1 MIKLLSG
8 SASVGIIYGIFNFV
22 LIPYLNGK
30 FHSTALA
37 GNLVSAGMIIT
48 IFTGMLIGYLGDR
61 SRKYLFFIK
70 GLFII
75 AIASMFMLSTGN
87 EILLGIAAV
96 VFTMSIFSLLTPYS
110 ALVSNVSKPGR
121 KDRNYGLMMGVMNI
135 ATFLCSL
142 FIGVALSRS
151 EETAFVIFSIAAALL
166 VIPIFFF
173 RSGSQVGDAAVGIRE
188 EDLRFKIDRKIVFV
202 MISQFGLW
210 FSMGGIL
217 PYLTSFIS
225 SDIGVSLGTASSIM
239 GISTLVSGVTSLMT
253 GNLSKTLGQKRLHI
267 TALSILAGV
276 FLFVSIFYSGFL
288 NLGPLLMLIVLI
300 LFSFALGIV
309 LALNVTI
316 VSDTV
321 SLANQGKI
329 FGLNNIVMVLSQSLA
344 LSLIGSL
351 IALSGYN
358 LAFAFVAGGFAA
370 AILFFV
376 ISTLNYQRPL
386 NEHEAGKI

>member
-61 SRKYLFFIK
+61 SKKYLAFIK

-75 AIASMFMLSTGN
+75 TIISMFILSTNN

-121 KDRNYGLMMGVMNI
+121 KDRNYGFMMGIMNI
-135 ATFLCSL
+135 ATFLSSL
-142 FIGVALSRS
+142 FIGVTLSRS
-151 EETAFVIFSIAAALL
+151 GETAFVVFSIAAAVL
-166 VIPIFFF
+166 VVPLFFY
-173 RSGSQVGDAAVGIRE
+173 RAESHIVDSAVGIKE
-188 EDLRFKIDRKIVFV
+188 EDLRFRVDRKIVFV

-210 FSMGGIL
+210 FSRGGIL

-253 GNLSKTLGQKRLHI
+253 GTLSKTLGQKRLHI

-276 FLFVSIFYSGFL
+276 FLSVSIFYYGFL
-288 NLGPLLMLIVLI
+288 GLDPFLMLIVLI

-316 VSDTV
+316 VS
-321 SLANQGKI
+321 
-329 FGLNNIVMVLSQSLA
+329 
-344 LSLIGSL
+344 
-351 IALSGYN
+351 
-358 LAFAFVAGGFAA
+358 
-370 AILFFV
+370 
-376 ISTLNYQRPL
+376 
-386 NEHEAGKI
+386 

>member
-1 MIKLLSG
+1 
-8 SASVGIIYGIFNFV
+8 
-22 LIPYLNGK
+22 
-30 FHSTALA
+30 
-37 GNLVSAGMIIT
+37 
-48 IFTGMLIGYLGDR
+48 
-61 SRKYLFFIK
+61 
-70 GLFII
+70 
-75 AIASMFMLSTGN
+75 
-87 EILLGIAAV
+87 
-96 VFTMSIFSLLTPYS
+96 
-110 ALVSNVSKPGR
+110 
-121 KDRNYGLMMGVMNI
+121 
-135 ATFLCSL
+135 
-142 FIGVALSRS
+142 
-151 EETAFVIFSIAAALL
+151 
-166 VIPIFFF
+166 
-173 RSGSQVGDAAVGIRE
+173 
-188 EDLRFKIDRKIVFV
+188 
-202 MISQFGLW
+202 
-210 FSMGGIL
+210 MGGIL

-253 GNLSKTLGQKRLHI
+253 GNLSKMLGQKRLHI
-267 TALSILAGV
+267 TALSILACV

-386 NEHEAGKI
+386 NEQKAGKT

>member
-1 MIKLLSG
+1 
-8 SASVGIIYGIFNFV
+8 
-22 LIPYLNGK
+22 
-30 FHSTALA
+30 
-37 GNLVSAGMIIT
+37 
-48 IFTGMLIGYLGDR
+48 
-61 SRKYLFFIK
+61 
-70 GLFII
+70 
-75 AIASMFMLSTGN
+75 
-87 EILLGIAAV
+87 
-96 VFTMSIFSLLTPYS
+96 
-110 ALVSNVSKPGR
+110 
-121 KDRNYGLMMGVMNI
+121 
-135 ATFLCSL
+135 
-142 FIGVALSRS
+142 
-151 EETAFVIFSIAAALL
+151 
-166 VIPIFFF
+166 
-173 RSGSQVGDAAVGIRE
+173 
-188 EDLRFKIDRKIVFV
+188 

-239 GISTLVSGVTSLMT
+239 GISTLVSGVTSLLT
-253 GNLSKTLGQKRLHI
+253 GTLSKMLGQRRLHI

-276 FLFVSIFYSGFL
+276 FLLVSIFYSGFL
-288 NLGPLLMLIVLI
+288 DLGPFLMLIVLI
-300 LFSFALGIV
+300 FFSFALGIV

-358 LAFAFVAGGFAA
+358 LAFVFVAGGFAT

-386 NEHEAGKI
+386 NEQKSGKT

>member
-37 GNLVSAGMIIT
+37 GNLVSVGMIIT

-75 AIASMFMLSTGN
+75 AIASMFILSTDN

-121 KDRNYGLMMGVMNI
+121 KDRNYGFMMGVMNI

-151 EETAFVIFSIAAALL
+151 GETAFVVFSVAAAVL
-166 VIPIFFF
+166 VVPLFFY
-173 RSGSQVGDAAVGIRE
+173 RAESHIVDSAVGIKE
-188 EDLRFKIDRKIVFV
+188 EDLRFRVDRKIVFV

-225 SDIGVSLGTASSIM
+225 NDIGVSLGTASSIM

-253 GNLSKTLGQKRLHI
+253 GTLSKMLGQKRLHI
-267 TALSILAGV
+267 TALLILAGV
-276 FLFVSIFYSGFL
+276 FLLVSIFYSGFL

-358 LAFAFVAGGFAA
+358 LAFVFVAGGFAT
-370 AILFFV
+370 AIVFFV
-376 ISTLNYQRPL
+376 ISTLSHRRPVY
-386 NEHEAGKI
+386 EHTTSKT

>member
-61 SRKYLFFIK
+61 SKKYLAFIK

-75 AIASMFMLSTGN
+75 TIISMFILSTNN

-121 KDRNYGLMMGVMNI
+121 KDRNYGFMMGVMNI
-135 ATFLCSL
+135 ATFLSSL
-142 FIGVALSRS
+142 FIGVTLSRS
-151 EETAFVIFSIAAALL
+151 GETAFVVFSIAAAVL
-166 VIPIFFF
+166 VVPLFFY
-173 RSGSQVGDAAVGIRE
+173 RSESHIVDSAVGIKE
-188 EDLRFKIDRKIVFV
+188 EDLRFRVDRKIVFV

-239 GISTLVSGVTSLMT
+239 GVSTLVSGVTSLMT
-253 GNLSKTLGQKRLHI
+253 GTLSKTLGQKRLHI

-276 FLFVSIFYSGFL
+276 FLSVSIFYSGFL
-288 NLGPLLMLIVLI
+288 GLDPFLMLIVLI

-351 IALSGYN
+351 ISLSGYN
-358 LAFAFVAGGFAA
+358 LAFVFVAAGFAV
-370 AILFFV
+370 AIVFFV
-376 ISTLNYQRPL
+376 MSTLCCR
-386 NEHEAGKI
+386 KTVS